1 MAFRA
6 SLELNNKEFDV
17 LYSNYEFSRNTDPK
31 GMPSS
36 SVLGGRVKAT
46 IESTEDTSVIEAM
59 LNSPFKPV
67 EGKIIYKK
75 TEEDAKMK
83 EIQFKNAYIV
93 HYSETLDAN
102 NDVPMT
108 INITFSAEEI
118 IVGSAALDNRWPK
131 K

>member
-17 LYSNYEFSRNTDPK
+17 LYSNYEFRRNTDSK

-36 SVLGGRVKAT
+36 SVLGGRVKVT

-59 LNSPFKPV
+59 LNSAFKPV

-108 INITFSAEEI
+108 ITITFSAEEI
-118 IVGSAALDNRWPK
+118 TVGSAALDNRWPK

>member
-46 IESTEDTSVIEAM
+46 IESTEDT
-59 LNSPFKPV
+59 
-67 EGKIIYKK
+67 
-75 TEEDAKMK
+75 D
-83 EIQFKNAYIV
+83 Q
-93 HYSETLDAN
+93 
-102 NDVPMT
+102 
-108 INITFSAEEI
+108 
-118 IVGSAALDNRWPK
+118 
-131 K
+131 

>member
-75 TEEDAKMK
+75 NGGRCQDEGDPVQERIHRSLLGNSGR
-83 EIQFKNAYIV
+83 EQRCAYDNH
-93 HYSETLDAN
+93 HYVL
-102 NDVPMT
+102 
-108 INITFSAEEI
+108 
-118 IVGSAALDNRWPK
+118 R
-131 K
+131 

>member
-59 LNSPFKPV
+59 LNSPLQTCRRKDYLQKNGGRCQDEGDPV
-67 EGKIIYKK
+67 QERIHRSLLGNSGR
-75 TEEDAKMK
+75 E
-83 EIQFKNAYIV
+83 QRCAYDNH
-93 HYSETLDAN
+93 HYVL
-102 NDVPMT
+102 
-108 INITFSAEEI
+108 
-118 IVGSAALDNRWPK
+118 R
-131 K
+131 